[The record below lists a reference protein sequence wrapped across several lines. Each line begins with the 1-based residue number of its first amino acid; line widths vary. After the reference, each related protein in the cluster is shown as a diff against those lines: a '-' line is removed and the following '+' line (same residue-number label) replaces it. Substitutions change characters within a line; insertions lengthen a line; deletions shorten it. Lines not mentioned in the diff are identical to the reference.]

1 MNINVEKSKIMTTIP
16 STDVTDEKQ
25 LENME
30 QFNYLGR
37 MITNGA
43 RCTREIKSRVVIAI
57 TFTEL
62 LILSHI
68 TCMRQ
73 TGQGMVPFT
82 QINLQS
88 PVTTLV
94 TDQLMTSRDRT
105 HYCLITVPFTTS

>member
-1 MNINVEKSKIMTTIP
+1 MRNNWRMWNNPTIW
-16 STDVTDEKQ
+16 V
-25 LENME
+25 
-30 QFNYLGR
+30 R

-68 TCMRQ
+68 TRMRQ

-82 QINLQS
+82 QINL
-88 PVTTLV
+88 
-94 TDQLMTSRDRT
+94 
-105 HYCLITVPFTTS
+105 